1 LSRKIANQK
10 RSSRKILLVGLTTAL
25 VFVVLGVFV
34 FSYAMETLDVKAEQ
48 LGAQEQPIYQA
59 PFPDY
64 NVAGS
69 TNQWIAL
76 IVGIAA
82 TLLLFVAGLAVAKVI
97 SKKKRNQQ

>member
-1 LSRKIANQK
+1 MASQK
-10 RSSRKILLVGLTTAL
+10 RNNRKVLLVGLTAAL
-25 VFVVLGVFV
+25 VFIVLGVFV

-64 NVAGS
+64 NIAGS
-69 TNQWIAL
+69 DNQWIAL

-82 TLLLFVAGLAVAKVI
+82 TLLLFAAGLAVAKVI